1 MLISSSC
8 VWVRFFPSY
17 LEPCWLFFFF
27 NLKKKSQSCQH
38 ELVLLFYLYMKS
50 KWMIWY
56 IFLVTCSTSFP
67 EIKHPYLYF
76 YLSKLMFE
84 VFLMCNESNN
94 NFAWD
99 SERQFQQELQYIFQS
114 WWISCWYLGHSF
126 QMQIC
131 ESINTAN
138 QAHPASM
145 GCSTFIS
152 FMINFK
158 SFPCGASGK
167 ESSCQCRRLKKYRSD
182 PWVRKIPWS
191 RNGNP
196 LQ

>member
-1 MLISSSC
+1 
-8 VWVRFFPSY
+8 
-17 LEPCWLFFFF
+17 
-27 NLKKKSQSCQH
+27 
-38 ELVLLFYLYMKS
+38 
-50 KWMIWY
+50 MIWY

-76 YLSKLMFE
+76 YLSKLMIE
-84 VFLMCNESNN
+84 VFLVCNESNN

-99 SERQFQQELQYIFQS
+99 SERQCQQELQCIFQS
-114 WWISCWYLGHSF
+114 WWVSCWYLGHSF

-138 QAHPASM
+138 QAYPASM

-167 ESSCQCRRLKKYRSD
+167 ESCQCRRLKKYRSD